1 MRMAL
6 WCKIKKCRGQN
17 WSWQQGNWR
26 MFTSEHMYV
35 HTYTATNIGLCTHTH
50 TFNGPFSA
58 TTRVSQYQNGKPIW
72 ILLKQ
77 ETVSGSGSS
86 WAICKSAY
94 RSRQTTMP
102 APHHSVLTGRMP
114 FLLPNQQRQSTD
126 GRQLRPMYIYKNW
139 QPKIYIASGPI
150 YWIGR
155 GIRLHTCTAL
165 THVWDTEGLE
175 ASSWN
180 INDNMAVDSQSDLQ
194 PAVDIGLFTGCQWVW
209 DRCTWRQ
216 FVKTATLPATA
227 TLVMTMTKKG
237 TKNIR
242 NLCTNKK
249 VRDWHTTTRTCIQ

>member
-6 WCKIKKCRGQN
+6 WCKIKKCRGQH

-26 MFTSEHMYV
+26 MFTSERMYV

-102 APHHSVLTGRMP
+102 APHHCFNRPDAFPAAQPTASKHWRKAVEAYVHIQKLTTQNIMP
-114 FLLPNQQRQSTD
+114 LAPST
-126 GRQLRPMYIYKNW
+126 GS
-139 QPKIYIASGPI
+139 A
-150 YWIGR
+150 
-155 GIRLHTCTAL
+155 
-165 THVWDTEGLE
+165 E
-175 ASSWN
+175 A
-180 INDNMAVDSQSDLQ
+180 
-194 PAVDIGLFTGCQWVW
+194 
-209 DRCTWRQ
+209 
-216 FVKTATLPATA
+216 
-227 TLVMTMTKKG
+227 
-237 TKNIR
+237 
-242 NLCTNKK
+242 
-249 VRDWHTTTRTCIQ
+249 